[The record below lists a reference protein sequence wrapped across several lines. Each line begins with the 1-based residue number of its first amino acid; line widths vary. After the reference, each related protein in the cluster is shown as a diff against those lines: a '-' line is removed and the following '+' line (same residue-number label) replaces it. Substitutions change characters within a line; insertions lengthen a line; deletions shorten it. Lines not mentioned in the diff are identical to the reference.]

1 MVTVNAGDDD
11 RYNSNNSSG
20 RTVMINIETLRL
32 QLSGFVARIQ
42 SRVSVDTIRPLPV
55 FLGLNAGAGFCL
67 SPQAFTPPVRKFDKN
82 TPEKIKSRVRLNC
95 AYFLSNYALL
105 AAMTGLVVALMHPT
119 MVFFV
124 GIVYGLWSLHSFLIR
139 NQLVV
144 FGVAIHALLNVQ
156 QRFYLLFV
164 ITSLVVII
172 YCLAPTLV
180 FLVISGLLILTH
192 ALLRD
197 PQDVSSASDQFG
209 GVVGAGGS
217 AHDSDEDLEGGG
229 NSSGGSSGSEVVV
242 DRPAGGVNNNNNNS
256 NIGGVS
262 RRERKK

>member
-1 MVTVNAGDDD
+1 MVAVNAGDDD
-11 RYNSNNSSG
+11 RYSSNSTSSG

-42 SRVSVDTIRPLPV
+42 SRVSVETIRPLPV

-144 FGVAIHALLNVQ
+144 FGVSIHALLNVQ
-156 QRFYLLFV
+156 QRFYLLFI

-172 YCLAPTLV
+172 YCLAPTLI
-180 FLVISGLLILTH
+180 FLVISGLLIVTH

-209 GVVGAGGS
+209 GETGGG

-229 NSSGGSSGSEVVV
+229 NSSGGSSGSEVMV
-242 DRPAGGVNNNNNNS
+242 DRPAGGVNSNTNNS
-256 NIGGVS
+256 NTAGGVA